1 MNTIIHKKSKV
12 KETNGQAKLP
22 TSSQLVPG
30 EIAINYAKDVET
42 ISFINDNNEV
52 VTVRTE
58 EYNSAERQKIDD
70 KVEALSNS
78 LSGYSKTSHNHGK
91 LTLSGDVTGEATI
104 TSGTGAM
111 TLSTTVGNDSHSH
124 TVSTISGGTSG
135 QVMTSQGSSAA
146 TWTSQADMTVGRAT
160 IADGAAKLATAREIK
175 LTGAVTGTTS
185 FDGSSG
191 VTINTTVNHN
201 HTFASLTSK
210 PTTLSGYGITDAA
223 TASDVAAINTSL
235 SDLETIRSNA
245 SSAYGWGNHAN
256 AGYYKE
262 KSATTAQTGTVKLN
276 NTVTSTAT
284 TEAATA
290 NAVKTAYDKGVE
302 AYNLASGKTSNN
314 GTVTSVKVEGASGL
328 TGSGTVT
335 SSGTITIK
343 HVTASTATTTSAAT
357 LTHGGTFKA
366 PSISRDGYGH
376 ITAVTETTY
385 TLPSDNNTHYTS
397 KNVVGASSSATANAA
412 VTSNGSVWL
421 NHIEEGTVTSSHNIV
436 GSGGT
441 TVKSDANGKI
451 TINSTAPDHSK
462 TSPTAGTAGA
472 TGATSGATIS
482 IPYVTVNG
490 SGHVTTYGTR
500 NHKISASDLG
510 LGQALKYCGIT
521 TTELTD
527 GSTAQTVTI
536 NGASHT
542 AEAGCVVFYGDKEFV
557 YNGSVW
563 ELLGGDSTYK
573 VVQTAVSSPST
584 SGNATAFIDTISQD
598 ANGVITVTKKNVNFP
613 AETYTKHEDTSNLSG
628 SYGTTATSTSHAVK
642 QITVDDK
649 GHVTGI
655 VTGTTPDT
663 KYTHPTTSG
672 NKHIPS
678 GGTSGQFLGWSAD
691 GTAAWVGNPNT
702 DTKVTSVSNHYAP
715 ATDTAKT
722 ITKNASSTTSA
733 TWGSSDFITG
743 ITVSR
748 DAAGH
753 ITDLSVSSLQMPAN
767 PNTDTATTL
776 DGHYT
781 PTANTASTLTKAAS
795 GGSASWNT
803 SVVSGINLQRDAKG
817 HVVGITVDSVKIPS
831 NPNTDT
837 ATTQSGHYAPKT
849 TATTV
854 AGSSGQLSHS
864 GTLTIPSLTF
874 DDKGHLVSG
883 TTTTCT
889 LPSDNNTHYTAKPIA
904 ASASTSTSNNT
915 ASSNPYLNIVENGAV
930 SGYVQ
935 IKGSGATTVSAS
947 GGVITISSTDND
959 TKYTHPTTS
968 GNKHI
973 PSGGSSGQ
981 FLGWSADGTAAW
993 VANPNTDTKVTSV
1006 TNHYAPVTDTGKT
1019 ISKTASST
1027 TNATWGSSDF
1037 ITGITVSR
1045 DAAGHITDLSV
1056 SSLQLPANPNT
1067 DTATTQSGHYA
1078 PKTTATTIAGGSGQL
1093 SHSGTF
1099 TVPSLTFDSKG
1110 HLVSGTTT
1118 TYTLPSDNDT
1128 HHTAYLR
1135 TASATTSTANTK
1147 DTANGVYFN
1156 LVENG
1161 TVRSNTTL
1169 SGTSNVTVTSPTA
1182 GTVVIT
1188 GPGTGTT
1195 SAYGLV
1201 KISNGDV
1208 STVASAN
1215 GLAAGMDHTHGD
1227 YETNINTATSR
1238 INDLQTSLNTLV
1250 GEIEDNELVTAQALT
1265 YLEGKIDEITTEIED
1280 NEYVTAQ
1287 SLTDL
1292 DARVSNL
1299 LSDITGSNGLNV
1311 TRDTDTGAVNIALVL
1326 GNSNKASIAVKAREV
1341 PTANTYFYPVQLDT
1355 NGVLGVYPSAIGQV
1369 TGTVT
1374 SSTKFYPLG
1383 HSSSASTTAT
1393 AYKSTSVYVSG
1404 GTKVCASGGFYQTS
1418 DERKKDFLN
1427 DIEIDFEKLRNI
1439 PKSYFTWKDG
1449 DDKTLQIGTSAQ
1461 EVQKIYPELVGVD
1474 NETGEL
1480 SLDYALLSIIAL
1492 KAVDILYEEKQEM
1505 KERLDRIEKALGL

>member
-12 KETNGQAKLP
+12 KESNGQAKLP

-58 EYNSAERQKIDD
+58 EYNSTERQKIDD

-91 LTLSGDVTGEATI
+91 LTLSGDVTGEVTI

-160 IADGAAKLATAREIK
+160 IADGASKLATAREIK

-210 PTTLSGYGITDAA
+210 PNTLSGYGITDAA

-276 NTVTSTAT
+276 DTVTSTAT

-314 GTVTSVKVEGASGL
+314 GTVTSVKVQGASGL

-421 NHIEEGTVTSSHNIV
+421 NHIEEGTVTSYHNIV

-462 TSPTAGTAGA
+462 TSPTAGTAGS
-472 TGATSGATIS
+472 TGATSGTTIS

-536 NGASHT
+536 NGASHK

-573 VVQTAVSSPST
+573 VVQTAVSSPSA

-691 GTAAWVGNPNT
+691 GTAAWVANPNT
-702 DTKVTSVSNHYAP
+702 DTKVTSVTNHYAP

-849 TATTV
+849 TATTI
-854 AGSSGQLSHS
+854 AGGSGQLSHS
-864 GTLTIPSLTF
+864 GTFTVPSLTF

-883 TTTTCT
+883 TTTTYT

-904 ASASTSTSNNT
+904 ASATTSTGNT
-915 ASSNPYLNIVENGAV
+915 TATSNPYLSIVENGAV

-993 VANPNTDTKVTSV
+993 V
-1006 TNHYAPVTDTGKT
+1006 G
-1019 ISKTASST
+1019 
-1027 TNATWGSSDF
+1027 
-1037 ITGITVSR
+1037 
-1045 DAAGHITDLSV
+1045 
-1056 SSLQLPANPNT
+1056 NPNT
-1067 DTATTQSGHYA
+1067 DTATTQNGHYA
-1078 PKTTATTIAGGSGQL
+1078 PSTTAKTISGGSGQL

-1161 TVRSNTTL
+1161 TVRSNTIL

-1208 STVASAN
+1208 STVTSAN
-1215 GLAAGMDHTHGD
+1215 GLAAGMDHIHGN
-1227 YETNINTATSR
+1227 YETSINTATSR
-1238 INDLQTSLNTLV
+1238 IDDLQTSLNTLV

-1311 TRDTDTGAVNIALVL
+1311 TRDTDTGAVNIALGL
-1326 GNSNKASIAVKAREV
+1326 ANSNKASIAVKAREV
-1341 PTANTYFYPVQLDT
+1341 PTANTYFYPVQLDK
-1355 NGVLGVYPSAIGQV
+1355 NGVLGVYPSAMGQV

-1383 HSSSASTTAT
+1383 HTSSASTTAT

-1474 NETGEL
+1474 NETGVL